1 MKTRWQRSVHL
12 LTLSFLACIATV
24 ARAETSPADATCV
37 PSTPATPAAPGGD
50 KFGFPRAIP
59 FSRSASRNAP
69 GFALAMAPRGMRAAA
84 GEFGFVVYQG
94 HGLILRPGFY
104 GLLELE
110 GDQQTG
116 FGFWSQQ
123 IHFWR
128 GAYSLQAS
136 LAFDD
141 LGHRLCS
148 RCALEFTLRARHESE
163 HYTGANSGGFAID
176 YSDRPII
183 GDAVVFDVAT
193 ALWRGHWLLIIRAL
207 DDFFL
212 PGRSSYSQGPGLDL
226 HLRYAAWRRIHPF
239 FSGYAEYFF
248 GTKRGDHSYPDAYL
262 VRGLLG
268 IAVPG
273 SLGDLIVFATGDVGH
288 RKGLAAY
295 TKEATL
301 GLGVRLAFGSM
312 PGM

>member
-1 MKTRWQRSVHL
+1 MEWPRL
-12 LTLSFLACIATV
+12 LSLLALASLASTI
-24 ARAETSPADATCV
+24 ARADAAPAEATCV
-37 PSTPATPAAPGGD
+37 PSPPAAPGGD
-50 KFGFPRAIP
+50 RFGFPRAIP
-59 FSRSASRNAP
+59 FSRSASRDAP
-69 GFALAMAPRGMRAAA
+69 AFALAMAPRGMLTAA
-84 GEFGFVVYQG
+84 GEFGFVAYQG
-94 HGLILRPGFY
+94 HGLTLRPGFY

-110 GDQQTG
+110 GDGDPG
-116 FGFWSQQ
+116 FNVWPSQQ

-128 GAYSLQAS
+128 GAYSFQAS

-148 RCALEFTLRARHESE
+148 RCAFEFTLRARHESE
-163 HYTGANSGGFAID
+163 HYTGANSGGSAID

-239 FSGYAEYFF
+239 FSGYAEYLF
-248 GTKRGDHSYPDAYL
+248 GTERGDRSYPDAYL

-268 IAVPG
+268 IALPG
-273 SLGDLIVFATGDVGH
+273 ALGDLMVFATGDVGH

-301 GLGVRLAFGSM
+301 GFGVRLAFGSM